1 MPEIFRQIAR
11 LFGQKNPQY
20 ETLTEIVTNVNK
32 IRIWRIAKNL
42 EAATKFNHQNFS
54 KQVQLI
60 TDMHPVETWPILLMQ
75 IPGVACI
82 AIVNTEGNGVSIY
95 PDWH

>member
-1 MPEIFRQIAR
+1 MPEILRQIAR

-20 ETLTEIVTNVNK
+20 ETLTEIVTGVNK
-32 IRIWRIAKNL
+32 IRIWKTHKNL
-42 EAATKFNHQNFS
+42 EATTQFNHQNFS
-54 KQVQLI
+54 KQVRLI

-75 IPGVACI
+75 IPNVACV